1 MNSIRRIQPWLHLA
15 MSLGLLLGL
24 IVNPAPAMAQV
35 ETGEAHIVQPGETLY
50 SLSRRYGVSVY
61 KLAEANGLT
70 VNTWLY
76 VGQQLT
82 IPGLAPDPPPPA
94 VSDTPS
100 AYIVRPGDTLMSI
113 AARHGV
119 RASALAAANGLTLI
133 SWVYV
138 GQRLT
143 IPGQPTDPPPTAPG
157 GAYTVQRA
165 DTLFSIARRHG
176 ATVAALRAANHLGS
190 NLIYVGQELTIPD
203 GDAPVDPPVDS
214 TPAPPSPPPP
224 PSETHS
230 GKWIDVNL
238 STQTVT
244 AYEGQTPVYT
254 ALASTGTQWTPT
266 VVGAYEIYVKYVST
280 TMSGPG
286 YYLPNVPYTMYFYK
300 GYGLHGTYWHSNF
313 GAPMSH
319 GCVNLATPDAEWFYN
334 WAPIGTPV
342 VSHY

>member
-1 MNSIRRIQPWLHLA
+1 MNSIRRFKQWIRLA
-15 MSLGLLLGL
+15 MCLGLLLGL
-24 IVNPAPAMAQV
+24 IVNPAPAMAQI
-35 ETGEAHIVQPGETLY
+35 ETGEAH
-50 SLSRRYGVSVY
+50 
-61 KLAEANGLT
+61 
-70 VNTWLY
+70 
-76 VGQQLT
+76 
-82 IPGLAPDPPPPA
+82 
-94 VSDTPS
+94 
-100 AYIVRPGDTLMSI
+100 IVRPGDTLMSI

-143 IPGQPTDPPPTAPG
+143 IPGQPSNHPPTAPG
-157 GAYTVQRA
+157 GAYTVQRG

-176 ATVAALRAANHLGS
+176 TTVAALRAANHLGS
-190 NLIYVGQELTIPD
+190 NLIYVGQELTIPN
-203 GDAPVDPPVDS
+203 GDDTVEP
-214 TPAPPSPPPP
+214 TPAPPSPP
-224 PSETHS
+224 SQTRS

-266 VVGAYEIYVKYVST
+266 VVGAYEIYVKYPST

-319 GCVNLATPDAEWFYN
+319 GCVNLATPNAEWFYN

>member
-15 MSLGLLLGL
+15 MSLGLLIGL
-24 IVNPAPAMAQV
+24 IVNPTPAMAQV

-61 KLAEANGLT
+61 QLAEANGLM
-70 VNTWLY
+70 VNAWLY
-76 VGQQLT
+76 MGQRLS
-82 IPGLAPDPPPPA
+82 IPGLAPDPAPPA
-94 VSDTPS
+94 QGNAST
-100 AYIVRPGDTLMSI
+100 YIVRPGDTLMSI

-119 RASALAAANGLTLI
+119 RASALAAANGLSLI

-143 IPGQPTDPPPTAPG
+143 IPGQPSNHPPTTPA
-157 GAYTVQRA
+157 GAYTVQRG

-176 ATVAALRAANHLGS
+176 TTVAALRAANNLAS
-190 NLIYVGQELTIPD
+190 NLIYVGQRLTIPG
-203 GDAPVDPPVDS
+203 GDAPGEP
-214 TPAPPSPPPP
+214 TPAPPSPP
-224 PSETHS
+224 SQTHS

-266 VVGAYEIYVKYVST
+266 VVGTYEIYVKYAST

-313 GAPMSH
+313 GTPMSH

>member
-1 MNSIRRIQPWLHLA
+1 MNRILRIQPWIHLA
-15 MSLGLLLGL
+15 MSLSLLIGL
-24 IVNPAPAMAQV
+24 IVNPAPAMAQS
-35 ETGEAHIVQPGETLY
+35 ETGEAHIVQAGETLY
-50 SLSRRYGVSVY
+50 SLSRRYGVSVQR
-61 KLAEANGLT
+61 LSEANGLP

-76 VGQQLT
+76 VGQRLT
-82 IPGLAPDPPPPA
+82 IPGLAPGPAPPA
-94 VSDTPS
+94 EDN
-100 AYIVRPGDTLMSI
+100 AYIVRPGDTLISI
-113 AARHGV
+113 AARNNIS
-119 RASALAAANGLTLI
+119 ASALASANGLSLT

-143 IPGQPTDPPPTAPG
+143 IPGQQADPPPPTPG
-157 GAYTVQRA
+157 GAHTVQRG

-176 ATVAALRAANHLGS
+176 TTVAALRAANGLGS

-203 GDAPVDPPVDS
+203 GDAPVDA
-214 TPAPPSPPPP
+214 TPTPPSPPPP
-224 PSETHS
+224 PSETRS

-313 GAPMSH
+313 GTPMSH

>member
-1 MNSIRRIQPWLHLA
+1 MNRILRIHPWIHLA

-24 IVNPAPAMAQV
+24 IVNPAPAMAQGGTHV
-35 ETGEAHIVQPGETLY
+35 VQPGETLY
-50 SLSRRYGVSVY
+50 SLSRRYSVSVY
-61 KLAEANGLT
+61 QIAEANGLT

-82 IPGLAPDPPPPA
+82 IPGLTPDPAPA
-94 VSDTPS
+94 TGTT
-100 AYIVRPGDTLMSI
+100 YIVRPGDTLISI
-113 AARHGV
+113 AARNNIS
-119 RASALAAANGLTLI
+119 ASALASANGLTLT

-143 IPGQPTDPPPTAPG
+143 LPGQPSDPPPPTPG
-157 GAYTVQRA
+157 SAYTVQRG
-165 DTLFSIARRHG
+165 DTLFSIARWHG
-176 ATVAALRAANHLGS
+176 TTVAALRAANNLGS
-190 NLIYVGQELTIPD
+190 NLIYVGQELTIPN
-203 GDAPVDPPVDS
+203 GDDPVAPPVDS
-214 TPAPPSPPPP
+214 TPAPPSPP
-224 PSETHS
+224 SQTRS

-238 STQTVT
+238 STQIVT
-244 AYEGQTPVYT
+244 AYEGQTSVYT

-266 VVGAYEIYVKYVST
+266 VVGTYEIYVKYAST

-313 GAPMSH
+313 GTPMSH

>member
-76 VGQQLT
+76 VGQ
-82 IPGLAPDPPPPA
+82 
-94 VSDTPS
+94 
-100 AYIVRPGDTLMSI
+100 
-113 AARHGV
+113 
-119 RASALAAANGLTLI
+119 
-133 SWVYV
+133 
-138 GQRLT
+138 RLT
-143 IPGQPTDPPPTAPG
+143 IPGQQADPPPTAPG
-157 GAYTVQRA
+157 DTYTVQRG
-165 DTLFSIARRHG
+165 DTLFSIARWHG
-176 ATVAALRAANHLGS
+176 TTVAALRAVNHLGS

-203 GDAPVDPPVDS
+203 GNAPVDAPIDA
-214 TPAPPSPPPP
+214 TPTPPSPPPP
-224 PSETHS
+224 PSQTLS

>member
-1 MNSIRRIQPWLHLA
+1 MNSIRRIQPWIHLA
-15 MSLGLLLGL
+15 MSLSLLLGL
-24 IVNPAPAMAQV
+24 IVNPAPAMAQ
-35 ETGEAHIVQPGETLY
+35 GGDHIVRPGETLY
-50 SLSRRYGVSVY
+50 SLSRHYGVSVQR
-61 KLAEANGLT
+61 LAEANGLT

-76 VGQQLT
+76 VGQRLT
-82 IPGLAPDPPPPA
+82 IPGLAPDPAPPA
-94 VSDTPS
+94 EGN
-100 AYIVRPGDTLMSI
+100 AYIVRPGDTLTHI
-113 AARHGV
+113 AARRGV
-119 RASALAAANGLTLI
+119 STRALAAANGLALT

-143 IPGQPTDPPPTAPG
+143 LPGQQADPPPPAPG
-157 GAYTVQRA
+157 GTYTVQRG

-176 ATVAALRAANHLGS
+176 ATVAALRAGNNLGS
-190 NLIYVGQELTIPD
+190 NLIYVGQELTIPG
-203 GDAPVDPPVDS
+203 GD
-214 TPAPPSPPPP
+214 APPSPPPAP

-244 AYEGQTPVYT
+244 AYEGQAPVYT

-266 VVGAYEIYVKYVST
+266 VVGTYEIYVKYPAT

-313 GAPMSH
+313 GTPMSH